1 MAYNREFTNQLLQRL
16 ENNQT
21 HKQYKSETYFYN
33 IIASGNLDEIKAII
47 ANAKDVE
54 EYENIDYGKLSEDPL
69 QNAKYHVAIS
79 TALVTRY
86 CINQGLD
93 PEIAYTMSDVYI
105 QKMDKMTTRKDVT
118 TLHSN
123 MLLDFT
129 KHMAELPKQNV
140 YSLQTIEAMNYVR
153 RHYTDDINV
162 ESVADALRINRSYLS
177 KLFKKNTGI
186 SLGEFIR
193 KERIKAAANML
204 EFSDYSASE
213 IAEYL
218 HFSSQ
223 SHFIQCFK
231 KEIGCTPA
239 QYRNTSHPSI

>member
-1 MAYNREFTNQLLQRL
+1 
-16 ENNQT
+16 
-21 HKQYKSETYFYN
+21 
-33 IIASGNLDEIKAII
+33 
-47 ANAKDVE
+47 
-54 EYENIDYGKLSEDPL
+54 
-69 QNAKYHVAIS
+69 
-79 TALVTRY
+79 
-86 CINQGLD
+86 
-93 PEIAYTMSDVYI
+93 
-105 QKMDKMTTRKDVT
+105 
-118 TLHSN
+118 

>member
-33 IIASGNLDEIKAII
+33 IIATGNLEEIKAII

-129 KHMAELPKQNV
+129 KHMA
-140 YSLQTIEAMNYVR
+140 
-153 RHYTDDINV
+153 
-162 ESVADALRINRSYLS
+162 
-177 KLFKKNTGI
+177 
-186 SLGEFIR
+186 
-193 KERIKAAANML
+193 
-204 EFSDYSASE
+204 
-213 IAEYL
+213 
-218 HFSSQ
+218 
-223 SHFIQCFK
+223 
-231 KEIGCTPA
+231 
-239 QYRNTSHPSI
+239 